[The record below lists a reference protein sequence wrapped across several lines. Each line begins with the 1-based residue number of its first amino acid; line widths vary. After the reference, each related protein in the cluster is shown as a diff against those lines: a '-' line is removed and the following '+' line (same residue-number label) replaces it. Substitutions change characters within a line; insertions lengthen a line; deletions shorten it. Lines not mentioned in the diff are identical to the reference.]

1 MQAAKHHSYVG
12 ARGSCGRFWELEAE
26 QGGARGIVQG
36 PRVSGCACGRGDDAE
51 AIRWSFR
58 FWGGGLR
65 RW

>member
-26 QGGARGIVQG
+26 QGGARG
-36 PRVSGCACGRGDDAE
+36 RGDDAE